1 MTPSAIWVDR
11 RELFE
16 FSIEQLRPRASGPMR
31 WRPYAMASYVNWCGH
46 GQEVIPIP
54 ETERE
59 CRMIPVLGEAT

>member
-1 MTPSAIWVDR
+1 M
-11 RELFE
+11 FE
-16 FSIEQLRPRASGPMR
+16 FSVEQLRLVG
-31 WRPYAMASYVNWCGH
+31 WRPDAMASYVNWCGH